1 MPTATAD
8 LRQRAAGV
16 SVLAAVQLLVL
27 AAAVEVVQAVVFFAG
42 GHASALVLA
51 AGAAAAAGVA
61 LLHGSRGRARDA
73 VLATGLAAAVAIGA
87 PLLARTTYDVSWDG
101 QTYHQL
107 AIQRLVDGWNPFA
120 AALPGGDGSNAY
132 FANHYAKGAWLRA
145 ASVYLVGGDIEAGKG
160 WTFVLGAAS
169 GLAALGALLRARAIR
184 GWAAAAAAIL
194 CAVNPVVATQLLTNY
209 VDGQLAS
216 VITAAAALAA
226 AVALGGG
233 RVAFAGIAA
242 CASLAPGLKFTGVA
256 YAGLVSAGTVAVAWR
271 WHRSAARPV
280 LIACVAGL
288 AAGTLLVGFNP
299 YVTNWRSRGHPFFP
313 LAGPEAIDIVT
324 GQVGAGFLA
333 HSRLARVALSILAES
348 RNDMGAD
355 PTLKWP
361 FAWAAGETVPFRWPD
376 VRFGGFGPLF
386 SGALVFSLAALL
398 AALRSDRRA
407 VALAAAVAAGL
418 VATALVNP
426 HAWWARYAPQV
437 WLVPI
442 VLALGASTRTGG
454 RAALALAAATFLTT
468 AVDAGLVGTNAVHR
482 GRMRSV
488 ALKAQLASLARE
500 PVPVA
505 IRFRPPFGESHR
517 LRLHDAGVRFVEADP
532 LPCAR
537 PETLD
542 SSATEYCRGGQPVLP
557 GR

>member
-1 MPTATAD
+1 MVGSLVVSRSLGISSGHMPTATAD

-42 GHASALVLA
+42 GHASALALA
-51 AGAAAAAGVA
+51 IA
-61 LLHGSRGRARDA
+61 
-73 VLATGLAAAVAIGA
+73 A
-87 PLLARTTYDVSWDG
+87 PLLASTTYDVSWDG

-107 AIQRLVDGWNPFA
+107 AIQRLADGWNPFA

-145 ASVYLVGGDIEAGKG
+145 ASVYLAGGDIEAGKG
-160 WTFVLGAAS
+160 WTFVLGAAA
-169 GLAALGALLRARAIR
+169 GLATLGALLRAPAIR

-194 CAVNPVVATQLLTNY
+194 CAVNPVVVTQLLTNY

-226 AVALGGG
+226 VVALRGGW
-233 RVAFAGIAA
+233 VPFAGIAA

-256 YAGLVSAGTVAVAWR
+256 YACLFAAGTVAVAWR
-271 WHRSAARPV
+271 WHRSATRPV
-280 LIACVAGL
+280 VIACVGGL

-299 YVTNWRSRGHPFFP
+299 YVTNWRTRGHPFFP
-313 LAGPEAIDIVT
+313 LAGPNAIDVVA
-324 GQVGAGFLA
+324 GQVSPGFLA

-348 RNDMGAD
+348 QNDRDAD

-361 FAWAAGETVPFRWPD
+361 FTWAAGEPVPFRWPD

-386 SGALVFSLAALL
+386 SGALVLSLAALL

-407 VALAAAVAAGL
+407 VTLAAVVAAGL

-442 VLALGASTRTGG
+442 VLALGASTRAGG
-454 RAALALAAATFLTT
+454 RAAVALAAATFLTA
-468 AVDAGLVGTNAVHR
+468 AVDAGVVGTNAIRR
-482 GRMRSV
+482 GRKHSA
-488 ALKAQLASLARE
+488 ALQAQLASLARE

-505 IRFRPPFGESHR
+505 VRFGPSFESHR
-517 LRLHDAGVRFVEADP
+517 QRLRDAGVRFVEADP

-542 SSATEYCRGGQPVLP
+542 SSVTEFCRGGGQAGLP